1 MTVDQWRLKH
11 KNRLSEPDE
20 RAEMAKSIQQEG
32 WKVIKVRLH
41 HDEADKD
48 IETIE
53 KIVEKKET
61 IENLIEEENIQ
72 FDVIFGP
79 AYKGIPLAAAVA
91 TIISGRT
98 SNLVSISFDRKEEK
112 THGEGGK
119 IVGSVKGKKVLI
131 LDDVLTAGTALN
143 QSINLVREMGGEV
156 VSSVVAL
163 DREEL
168 VEGVLARDL
177 IVEKT
182 NSKLLSIATISQLV
196 DFFNQT
202 NKTKEA
208 RLISRTCNFKRN
220 GRIRLDF
227 TIFIYKSC
235 NFISPKIVGKG
246 NNTHCIEGPT
256 WQRELWLDSL
266 WLS

>member
-1 MTVDQWRLKH
+1 MSDKESTFFDLAMESKSLLLGDFTLKSGKKSPYFFNVGAFFEH
-11 KNRLSEPDE
+11 GYIDKLADLYSELILE
-20 RAEMAKSIQQEG
+20 SSIS
-32 WKVIKVRLH
+32 
-41 HDEADKD
+41 
-48 IETIE
+48 
-53 KIVEKKET
+53 
-61 IENLIEEENIQ
+61 

-98 SNLVSISFDRKEEK
+98 SNLVSICFDRKEEK

-143 QSINLVREMGGEV
+143 HSINLVREMGGEV
-156 VSSVVAL
+156 VSSLVAL

-177 IVEKT
+177 IGQKT

-208 RLISRTCNFKRN
+208 RLISE
-220 GRIRLDF
+220 
-227 TIFIYKSC
+227 Y
-235 NFISPKIVGKG
+235 
-246 NNTHCIEGPT
+246 
-256 WQRELWLDSL
+256 
-266 WLS
+266 LSKQ

>member
-1 MTVDQWRLKH
+1 MKDRENNFFELAIKAEALLLGDFTLKSGR
-11 KNRLSEPDE
+11 KSPYFFNISSFFELGFINELSNLY
-20 RAEMAKSIQQEG
+20 A
-32 WKVIKVRLH
+32 
-41 HDEADKD
+41 
-48 IETIE
+48 
-53 KIVEKKET
+53 
-61 IENLIEEENIQ
+61 NLIEEENIQ

-119 IVGSVKGKKVLI
+119 IVGSVKGKKILI

-156 VSSVVAL
+156 VSSLVAL

-177 IVEKT
+177 IGEKT

-208 RLISRTCNFKRN
+208 RLISE
-220 GRIRLDF
+220 
-227 TIFIYKSC
+227 Y
-235 NFISPKIVGKG
+235 
-246 NNTHCIEGPT
+246 
-256 WQRELWLDSL
+256 
-266 WLS
+266 LSKQ